1 MMMVAASISMT
12 QSRQEPI
19 AVTILVS
26 SMSTMISMVSI
37 AIPSMMTMMTIPMV
51 TIIISVTKAS
61 VQVINFI
68 SRSEEGSKSCRS
80 YFNL

>member
-37 AIPSMMTMMTIPMV
+37 AIPSMMTMMTIP
-51 TIIISVTKAS
+51 IGVTKAS
-61 VQVINFI
+61 VQMINFI
-68 SRSEEGSKSCRS
+68 SRGEEGSKSCRS